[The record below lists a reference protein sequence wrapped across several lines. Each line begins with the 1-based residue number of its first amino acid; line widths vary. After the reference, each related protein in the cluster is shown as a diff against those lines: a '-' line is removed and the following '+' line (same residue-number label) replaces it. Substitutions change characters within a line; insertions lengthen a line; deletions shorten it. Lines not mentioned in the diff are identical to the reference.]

1 MRTRNSRYMKIFGVD
16 DVLIGAAI
24 SGLGGIATNMF
35 NSNNVDKTNEA
46 NARLAQE
53 NRDFQERM
61 SNTAYQRGM
70 SDMKAAGLN
79 PILAYQ
85 KGGAS
90 SPAGSQATAMNF
102 KADNPVDTAVNTGL
116 ALRRSNQELANM
128 QETQRNINADTYLK
142 TAQME
147 KTTAERLIR
156 QQELSPAQLEK
167 MKADLD
173 QQIYTTSAGKIAR
186 KAGTA
191 AQEGMR
197 TIDPVVSTA
206 KKVADTIVPWKSY
219 NTETTRSGSRWND
232 LGEANHYQDST
243 FAKRWKGW

>member
-1 MRTRNSRYMKIFGVD
+1 MRPKTHRYHKIFGVD
-16 DVLIGAAI
+16 DVLVGAAI

-35 NSNNVDKTNEA
+35 NSDNVEKTNAA
-46 NARLAQE
+46 NAALAKE

-70 SDMKAAGLN
+70 ADMKAAGLN

-102 KADNPVDTAVNTGL
+102 KADNPTDAAVNTGL

-142 TAQME
+142 TSQTAKVNADRLISQAQLSA
-147 KTTAERLIR
+147 AER
-156 QQELSPAQLEK
+156 EK
-167 MKADLD
+167 IKADLD
-173 QQIYTTSAGKIAR
+173 KQVYTTSAGQNAR
-186 KAGTA
+186 KSGTMADEITRTTDPIINSAGALLRGYNAT
-191 AQEGMR
+191 R
-197 TIDPVVSTA
+197 SRRST
-206 KKVADTIVPWKSY
+206 S
-219 NTETTRSGSRWND
+219 ETTRNGND
-232 LGEANHYQDST
+232 SFTERFHY
-243 FAKRWKGW
+243 

>member
-1 MRTRNSRYMKIFGVD
+1 MKLFGVD
-16 DVLIGAAI
+16 DMLIGAAI

-35 NSNNVDKTNEA
+35 NSDNVDKTNAA
-46 NARLAQE
+46 NAKLAQD

-70 SDMKAAGLN
+70 ADMRTAGLN

-102 KADNPVDTAVNTGL
+102 KADNPVDAAVNTGL

-142 TAQME
+142 TGQLSKLMSE
-147 KTTAERLIR
+147 KAIVDEN
-156 QQELSPAQLEK
+156 LSPAQLAK
-167 MKADLD
+167 MKSDLD
-173 QQIYTTSAGKIAR
+173 KQVYTTTAGQIAR
-186 KAGTA
+186 KTGTA
-191 AQEGMR
+191 AEEVTR
-197 TIDPVVSTA
+197 TTDPIVNSAAKLLRGYNDTRSRRST
-206 KKVADTIVPWKSY
+206 S
-219 NTETTRSGSRWND
+219 ETTDTRGN
-232 LGEANHYQDST
+232 ST
-243 FAKRWKGW
+243 FTERFHY